1 MLAAATSDGYRHV
14 GWDVAAEDWESDRTG
29 AMITADVLAGV
40 EDRGDGAVVLL
51 HSWPRGTLEAVPATV
66 ARLRD
71 AGAVFVRIDELDEVP
86 ARPSWA

>member
-1 MLAAATSDGYRHV
+1 
-14 GWDVAAEDWESDRTG
+14 
-29 AMITADVLAGV
+29 MITADVLAGV
-40 EDRGDGAVVLL
+40 EARGDGAVVLL
-51 HSWPRGTLEAVPATV
+51 HSWPRGTLAAVPATV